1 LADALRITVAAI
13 LLLMAIGILSQ
24 VGNFLALILKMP
36 VIAKWTNILVVLF
49 TALVVSWWIY
59 EVG

>member
-1 LADALRITVAAI
+1 MADALRITVAAI